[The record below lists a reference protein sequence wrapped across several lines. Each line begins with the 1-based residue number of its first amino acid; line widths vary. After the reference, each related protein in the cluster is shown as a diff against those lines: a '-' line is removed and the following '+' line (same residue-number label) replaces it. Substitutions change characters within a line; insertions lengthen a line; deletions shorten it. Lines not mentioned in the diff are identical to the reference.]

1 MKPKKGWRFLGFCF
15 LTSGC
20 VIFLTTCHRSDISKE
35 NRKPRIGLALDSL
48 VVERWRRDMDSF
60 VRAARDLNAD
70 VILRVANQDAS
81 TQIQQVKELVQS
93 GIDVLVLIPNDA
105 EKLSEVVKQVK
116 RKRIPVIS
124 YDRLVHNANVDLYI
138 SFDNERVGSLMAES
152 AVEIV
157 PKGNYVIIN
166 GAITDN
172 NSYMINRGF
181 HTVLDPRIAKGEIH
195 LVAEIWPNDWISDE
209 VKPRFEQ
216 LLVELKDTPLDVV
229 LCGNDML
236 AETVI
241 SLLSENRRIAHTK
254 VFGQDAELSA
264 CQRIAEGSQYGT
276 IYKPIELLALRA
288 AAFAVML
295 ARKEPIT
302 TDLKISDGTYQVP
315 YFRLEPIMVTRE
327 RLKET
332 VIKDGFHRYEEVFRN
347 VLRGK

>member
-1 MKPKKGWRFLGFCF
+1 MRPKKVRGFLFFCCIVTCGVG
-15 LTSGC
+15 L
-20 VIFLTTCHRSDISKE
+20 ITTCQQSDASRE

-60 VRAARDLNAD
+60 VRAAQDLNAD
-70 VILRVANQDAS
+70 VLLRVANQDAT

-105 EKLSEVVKQVK
+105 EKLSEVVRQVK

-152 AVEIV
+152 AVAV
-157 PKGNYVIIN
+157 APRGNYVIIN
-166 GAITDN
+166 GAVTDN

-181 HTVLDPRIAKGEIH
+181 HSVLDPRIATGEIH

-216 LLVELKDTPLDVV
+216 LLLELKDTPIDVV

-276 IYKPIELLALRA
+276 IYKPIEPLALRA

-302 TDLKISDGTYQVP
+302 TELKISDGTYQVP

-327 RLKET
+327 RLAET

-347 VLRGK
+347 VLKGK